1 MFPLLS
7 METKVNIYHLAY
19 SKIRVECVC
28 VCVGGGGGG
37 GGGGEMS
44 CNDTPLKQKM
54 YGGDL
59 HSPLPQL
66 EGARDQFL
74 FHVECL

>member
-1 MFPLLS
+1 M
-7 METKVNIYHLAY
+7 
-19 SKIRVECVC
+19 CVC
-28 VCVGGGGGG
+28 GGG
-37 GGGGEMS
+37 GGGGEIS
-44 CNDTPLKQKM
+44 CKDNPLKQKM

-74 FHVECL
+74 FHVECV